1 MHLNIF
7 VPYSIRWLREQ
18 ARTQGDRF
26 WLQGLTAAFSFCG
39 LPLTGGAVPRVLLE
53 MGLPP
58 GEWLK
63 RQD

>member
-1 MHLNIF
+1 LLLVF
-7 VPYSIRWLREQ
+7 VGYRSQ
-18 ARTQGDRF
+18 AALF
-26 WLQGLTAAFSFCG
+26 
-39 LPLTGGAVPRVLLE
+39 PRVLLE

>member
-7 VPYSIRWLREQ
+7 VPYSIHWLREQ

-26 WLQGLTAAFSFCG
+26 WLQGLTVALAFVGYRSQAALSRAF
-39 LPLTGGAVPRVLLE
+39 VLE
-53 MGLPP
+53 KGLPP